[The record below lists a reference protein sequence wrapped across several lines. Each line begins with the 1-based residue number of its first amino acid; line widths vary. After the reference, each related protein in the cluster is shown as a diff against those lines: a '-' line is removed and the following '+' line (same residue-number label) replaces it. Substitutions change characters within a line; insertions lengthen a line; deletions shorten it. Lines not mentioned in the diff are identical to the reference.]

1 MHVNVWMCMWKQKQD
16 ARCLPMTLLLIT
28 LRQGLSLNE
37 KITISTK
44 LAGQKT
50 LSICLSL
57 IHSAGAPGRPS
68 NAWLFMCRLGAQT

>member
-1 MHVNVWMCMWKQKQD
+1 MCKQKQD
-16 ARCLPMTLLLIT
+16 ARFLPLSLLLIT

-37 KITISTK
+37 KITISTN
-44 LAGQKT
+44 LAGQRT

-68 NAWLFMCRLGAQT
+68 NAWLFTCRLGDQT